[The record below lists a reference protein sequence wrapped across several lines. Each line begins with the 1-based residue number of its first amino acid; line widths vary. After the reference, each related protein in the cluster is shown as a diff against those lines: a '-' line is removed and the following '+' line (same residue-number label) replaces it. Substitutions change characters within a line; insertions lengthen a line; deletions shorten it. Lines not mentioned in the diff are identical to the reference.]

1 MQTREIKA
9 RDKLIVLSEVAL
21 WVLTETLALIGGPVH
36 EDFGG
41 NDVAKG
47 QKHLHELRV
56 AELLRQV
63 VNK

>member
-1 MQTREIKA
+1 M
-9 RDKLIVLSEVAL
+9 LSGVAL